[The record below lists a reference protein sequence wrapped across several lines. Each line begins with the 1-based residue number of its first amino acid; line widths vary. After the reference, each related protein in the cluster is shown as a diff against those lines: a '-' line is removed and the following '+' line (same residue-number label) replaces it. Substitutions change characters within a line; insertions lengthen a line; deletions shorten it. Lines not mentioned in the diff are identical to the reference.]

1 MIVLYSYI
9 VFVFEVFLFFFLM
22 IRRPPRSTRT
32 DTLFPYTTLFRS
44 AIGGGH
50 AGGCAALRACRQTCR
65 PVARDRGVV
74 AVALE
79 FETAGDQVEPHRVG
93 DRVAEAAK
101 ERERLR
107 IHRFALRQVDPDRAS
122 LAVAEKPAQFVCRA
136 NRGVETAGLVLD
148 QARGLAAHSGAREII
163 EIGRAHV

>member
-1 MIVLYSYI
+1 MLFTMALIDY
-9 VFVFEVFLFFFLM
+9 FFFFFFFSS
-22 IRRPPRSTRT
+22 RRRHTR
-32 DTLFPYTTLFRS
+32 
-44 AIGGGH
+44 
-50 AGGCAALRACRQTCR
+50 CALVTGVQTCAL
-65 PVARDRGVV
+65 PILV

-163 EIGRAHV
+163 VGGDRKSGG